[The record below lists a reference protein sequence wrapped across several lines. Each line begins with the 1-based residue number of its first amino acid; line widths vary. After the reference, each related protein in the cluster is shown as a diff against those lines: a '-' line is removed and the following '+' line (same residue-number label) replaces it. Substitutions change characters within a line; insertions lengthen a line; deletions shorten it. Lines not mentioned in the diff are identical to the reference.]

1 MKPKI
6 LLTGKSGQVGRE
18 LELLLPRVGEVIALD
33 RQQLDFTNPADI
45 RRIIRD
51 VRPHI
56 IVNAAAY
63 TAVDLAEQEES
74 TACAINARAPA
85 VLAEE
90 AMKIGAALVH
100 YSTDYVFDGSK
111 RTPYEEADPPS
122 PVNVYGRTKIAGEQS
137 IRETGVPH
145 LIFRTEWVY
154 AKQGRNFLLTI
165 LKLATQREE
174 LRVVSDQI
182 GTPTSAREIAQATT
196 EILGRIFATHE
207 NHLAWPDVAG
217 TYHMTAAGETNWC
230 EFANAILEEA
240 SQVDPPAA
248 WLVTAAGSRPR
259 IAKQVTP
266 VRSDE
271 YPTAAR
277 RPPYSVLSNSRLAQ
291 VFGVRLPDWRAQLH
305 RFFTST

>member
-51 VRPHI
+51 VRPQI

-63 TAVDLAEQEES
+63 TAVDLAEQEEA
-74 TACAINARAPA
+74 TARAINAHAPA

-90 AMKIGAALVH
+90 AMKIGAALIH

-248 WLVTAAGSRPR
+248 WLVTAAGARPR

-271 YPTAAR
+271 YPAAAR